1 MYVLYKY
8 RMHIVF
14 VVGCSVVIK
23 HRSTQVVLKQKFET
37 LINGQVL
44 REMPFQNDDVVVYV
58 ASSTTIKVRSLML
71 HVLHLVVRINVIS
84 AYVEYWSLDSLNN
97 NLLYIVDY
105 LTGHIVVFNY
115 FPYIFY
121 KITYHSDYGI
131 NHKYGG
137 QS

>member
-84 AYVEYWSLDSLNN
+84 AYAKYWSLDSLNN
-97 NLLYIVDY
+97 YLLYIVDY

-121 KITYHSDYGI
+121 KIT
-131 NHKYGG
+131 
-137 QS
+137 